1 MRAEETGVAA
11 ITSIQSLL
19 PAVEEASQLAR
30 QYYRGGARLGTRL
43 KADRSVV
50 TEADTA
56 VETLLRQAIT
66 AQFPGVNIL
75 GEEGGVAYD
84 PTQPY
89 TFVLDPIDGTL
100 AFTCGTPGWAV
111 CVGVLDQALR
121 PVAGIISAPSW
132 DSVFVADMD
141 PHSPATCNGS
151 PLPVATGADPIDNN
165 TSMLLDS
172 RFLQMYQIRSFP
184 GKIRSFGSTALHMCL
199 VAQQS
204 GFVMAHSAP
213 VHIWDI
219 AAAHAIA
226 ARVGLTV
233 QYLDGETLQY
243 APLMAGQS
251 TAGHLLT
258 GHTAIIEALRP
269 HIIPL
274 ER

>member
-1 MRAEETGVAA
+1 MAA

-19 PAVEEASQLAR
+19 PAVQEAGQLAR

-43 KADRSVV
+43 KADRTVV

-56 VETLLRQAIT
+56 VEALLRQAIT

-75 GEEGGVAYD
+75 GEEGGVEYD
-84 PTQPY
+84 PTRPY

-111 CVGVLDQALR
+111 CVGVLDQALQ
-121 PVAGIISAPSW
+121 PVAGIINAPSW
-132 DSVFVADMD
+132 DSLFIADMD
-141 PHSPATCNGS
+141 PQSPATCNGR
-151 PLPVATGADPIDNN
+151 PLPVATGTAPIDNN
-165 TSMLLDS
+165 TSVLFDS
-172 RFLQMYQIRSFP
+172 RFLQMYHIRTFP
-184 GKIRSFGSTALHMCL
+184 GKCRSFGSTALHMCL
-199 VAQQS
+199 VAEQS

-219 AAAHAIA
+219 AASHAIA
-226 ARVGLTV
+226 IRAGLTV
-233 QYLDGETLQY
+233 RYLDGQALDY

-258 GHTAIIEALRP
+258 GHSATLEALRP
-269 HIIPL
+269 TIMPL
-274 ER
+274 AG